1 MIRIEVVYALPGE
14 QALVTLELPEGASVG
29 QAVERSGLLARFPEI
44 DPRRVKTGIFGKV
57 AAAGTTLEDGD
68 RVEIYRPLRADPR
81 EARRTRAGPRRA
93 R

>member
-57 AAAGTTLEDGD
+57 AAAGTPLEDGD